1 MLISCSKVILS
12 SDNITNKL
20 DKIHF
25 FGIFLVFYT
34 TYLTKTKL
42 EYGIGNY
49 NIILSLRMLF
59 SEILGHEHIKSHL
72 TKSASQG
79 RIPHAQLFVGPEGT
93 GTLSMAIAYAQ
104 YLVCNNIGSE
114 NEGENA
120 ACNLKF
126 GHLSHPDL
134 HFVYPTVTTEDVKS
148 KPKSIDFIQEWR
160 QFVLETPYGGLFDWY
175 KLLGVQ
181 NKQGEIRVDD
191 AQEIVKS
198 LSLKAHEGGYKVM
211 IIWMADKMN
220 IAASNKLLKLLEEP
234 TDKTVFIL
242 ISENEEDI
250 IQTIRSR
257 CQVLHF
263 IGLPETVITQSLV
276 SRENIDEKTAFKIA
290 HQAQGNYN
298 KALHLINEDNEELP
312 FEEWFVLW
320 VRAAFRAKGNAA
332 AIQDLISWSEQ
343 IAGLGRERQ
352 KKFLNYCTDFF
363 RQALLLNY
371 QAESLVYFEPKVEK
385 FKLENF
391 APFVNGNNI
400 TEIFKELSDASYHI
414 ERNGN
419 AKIILTDLSIKL
431 TRLIHK
437 K

>member
-1 MLISCSKVILS
+1 MQ
-12 SDNITNKL
+12 
-20 DKIHF
+20 
-25 FGIFLVFYT
+25 
-34 TYLTKTKL
+34 
-42 EYGIGNY
+42 
-49 NIILSLRMLF
+49 F
-59 SEILGHEHIKSHL
+59 SEILGHEYNKNHL
-72 TKSASQG
+72 LKSATQG
-79 RIPHAQLFVGPEGT
+79 RIPHAQLFIGPEGC
-93 GTLSMAIAYAQ
+93 GTLSMAIAYSQ
-104 YLVCNNIGSE
+104 YILCQNSGDE
-114 NEGENA
+114 NSGGNE

-126 GHLSHPDL
+126 DHFSHPDL
-134 HFVYPTVTTEDVKS
+134 HFIYPTVTTDDVKS
-148 KPKSIDFIQEWR
+148 KPKSIDFITDFR
-160 QFVLETPYGGLFDWY
+160 QFLKENPYGSLFDWY
-175 KLLGVQ
+175 QLLGVK

-191 AQEIVKS
+191 AQEILKS
-198 LSLKAHEGGYKVM
+198 LALKSYEGGYKIM

-257 CQVLHF
+257 CQVVHF
-263 IGLPETVITQSLV
+263 NALPEKVIEEGLV
-276 SRENIDEKTAFKIA
+276 LKHNIDPKMATKIA
-290 HQAQGNYN
+290 HQAQGNFN
-298 KALHLINEDNEELP
+298 KAMQLLSDDGEDSY
-312 FEEWFVLW
+312 FEKWFIDW

-332 AIQDLISWSEQ
+332 AIQDLINWSDQ
-343 IAGLGRERQ
+343 IAGLGRETQ
-352 KKFLNYCTDFF
+352 KKFLDFCINMF

-371 QAESLVYFEPKVEK
+371 ETAKLVYLEPKVDK

-400 TEIFKELSDASYHI
+400 QDIFKELSDAMYHI

>member
-1 MLISCSKVILS
+1 MQ
-12 SDNITNKL
+12 
-20 DKIHF
+20 
-25 FGIFLVFYT
+25 
-34 TYLTKTKL
+34 
-42 EYGIGNY
+42 
-49 NIILSLRMLF
+49 F
-59 SEILGHEHIKSHL
+59 SEILGHEHIKNHL
-72 TKSASQG
+72 VQSASQG
-79 RIPHAQLFVGPEGT
+79 RIPHAQLFIGPEGS
-93 GTLSMAIAYAQ
+93 GTLAMAIAYAQ
-104 YLVCNNIGSE
+104 YIVCQNSGSE
-114 NEGENA
+114 NANGNES
-120 ACNLKF
+120 CNIKF
-126 GHLSHPDL
+126 NHLAHPDL

-148 KPKSIDFIQEWR
+148 KPKSIDFLQDWR
-160 QFVLETPYGGLFDWY
+160 QFISETPYGGLFDWY
-175 KLLGVQ
+175 KVLGVN

-191 AQEIVKS
+191 AQEILKALALKS
-198 LSLKAHEGGYKVM
+198 LEGSYKIM

-263 IGLPETVITQSLV
+263 NALPESVISEALV
-276 SRENIDEKTAFKIA
+276 SREKIDEKLAYKIA

-298 KALHLINEDNEELP
+298 KALHILHEDNDELP
-312 FEEWFVLW
+312 FEKWFVDW
-320 VRAAFRAKGNAA
+320 VRAAFRAKGNAT
-332 AIQDLISWSEQ
+332 AILDLISWSDQ
-343 IAGLGRERQ
+343 IAGLGRETQ
-352 KKFLNYCTDFF
+352 KKFLNYCIDMF

-371 QAESLVYFEPKVEK
+371 QAEKLVYIEPTVDK

-391 APFVNGNNI
+391 APFVSGNNI
-400 TEIFKELSDASYHI
+400 TEIFNEISDASYHI

>member
-1 MLISCSKVILS
+1 
-12 SDNITNKL
+12 
-20 DKIHF
+20 
-25 FGIFLVFYT
+25 
-34 TYLTKTKL
+34 
-42 EYGIGNY
+42 
-49 NIILSLRMLF
+49 MLF
-59 SEILGHEHIKSHL
+59 SEILGHEYNKNHL
-72 TKSASQG
+72 LKSATQG
-79 RIPHAQLFVGPEGT
+79 RIPHAQLFIGPEGC
-93 GTLSMAIAYAQ
+93 GTLPMAIAYSQ
-104 YLVCNNIGSE
+104 YILCQNSGEE
-114 NEGENA
+114 NSGGNE

-126 GHLSHPDL
+126 DHFSHPDL
-134 HFVYPTVTTEDVKS
+134 HFIYPTVTTDDVKS
-148 KPKSIDFIQEWR
+148 KPKSIDFITDFR
-160 QFVLETPYGGLFDWY
+160 QFLKENPYGSLFDWY
-175 KLLGVQ
+175 QLLGVK

-191 AQEIVKS
+191 AQEILKLLALKS
-198 LSLKAHEGGYKVM
+198 YEGGYKVI

-257 CQVLHF
+257 CQVVHF
-263 IGLPETVITQSLV
+263 NALPEKVIEEGLIIKH
-276 SRENIDEKTAFKIA
+276 NIDPKMATKIA
-290 HQAQGNYN
+290 HQAQGNFN
-298 KALHLINEDNEELP
+298 KAMQLLSDDGEDSY
-312 FEEWFVLW
+312 FEKWFVDW

-332 AIQDLISWSEQ
+332 AIQDLINWSDQ
-343 IAGLGRERQ
+343 IAGLGRETQ
-352 KKFLNYCTDFF
+352 KKFLDFCINMF

-371 QAESLVYFEPKVEK
+371 ETPKLVYLEPKVDK

-400 TEIFKELSDASYHI
+400 QDIFKELSDAMYHI

>member
-1 MLISCSKVILS
+1 MKNVYICP
-12 SDNITNKL
+12 
-20 DKIHF
+20 
-25 FGIFLVFYT
+25 
-34 TYLTKTKL
+34 
-42 EYGIGNY
+42 
-49 NIILSLRMLF
+49 MMF
-59 SEILGHEHIKSHL
+59 STILGQDHIKNHL
-72 TKSASQG
+72 TKSALLG
-79 RIPHAQLFVGPEGT
+79 RIPHAQLFVGAEGS
-93 GTLSMAIAYAQ
+93 GTLPMAIAYAQ
-104 YLVCNNIGSE
+104 FILCQNTANDNTGG
-114 NEGENA
+114 NT

-126 GHLSHPDL
+126 EQLSHPDL
-134 HFVYPTVTTEDVKS
+134 HFIYPTVTTDTVKS
-148 KPKSIDFIQEWR
+148 KPKSIDFIKEWR
-160 QFVLETPYGGLFDWY
+160 AFVLQNAYAGLFDWY
-175 KLLGVQ
+175 QHLGVD

-191 AQEIVKS
+191 AQEIVKTF
-198 LSLKAHEGGYKVM
+198 SLKSYEGGYKIM

-220 IAASNKLLKLLEEP
+220 IAASNKLLKMLEEP
-234 TDKTVFIL
+234 SPKTLFIL
-242 ISENEEDI
+242 ISEHEEDI

-263 IGLPETVITQSLV
+263 SGVPEKIIAENLQKT
-276 SRENIDEKTAFKIA
+276 RNIDTATASKIA

-298 KALHLINEDNEELP
+298 KALKLLSENHEDLP
-312 FEEWFVLW
+312 FEQWFVLW

-332 AIQDLISWSEQ
+332 AIQDLIAWSEE
-343 IAGLGRERQ
+343 IAKLGREGQ
-352 KKFLNYCTDFF
+352 KKFLGYCIEMF

-371 QAESLVYFEPKVEK
+371 QATELVYISPKVDK

-400 TEIFKELSDASYHI
+400 LLIYQEISDAMYHI